1 MIDGFPTVE
10 NKIII
15 YNVTIVS
22 GSLLVAM
29 VTTAAAFNT
38 KYPRVFPWVGETDNS
53 YSTNDFFGK

>member
-29 VTTAAAFNT
+29 VTTTAAFNT
-38 KYPRVFPWVGETDNS
+38 KYPRVFP
-53 YSTNDFFGK
+53 